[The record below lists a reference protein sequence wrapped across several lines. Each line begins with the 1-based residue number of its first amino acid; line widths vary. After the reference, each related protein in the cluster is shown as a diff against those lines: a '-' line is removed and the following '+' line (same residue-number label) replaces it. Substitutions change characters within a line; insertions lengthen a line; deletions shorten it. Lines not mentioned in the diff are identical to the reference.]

1 MCLSNAV
8 NINEH
13 IHGLLRGMVARKPQ
27 IYQQW
32 LLYQIPNSNNFL
44 LGYKICSS
52 TLPSTPSVYKWY
64 TYVYTNKVCQ
74 CMPIH
79 STNLISLVPP
89 CHFFKEQHEIKM
101 GNPGVPICVWS
112 VSRFKTSLC
121 FNSLRFWRSL
131 WITWLLATFSPQP
144 QMIKVPV
151 AASGCQRHNS
161 RSWKEVHL

>member
-1 MCLSNAV
+1 MNIFMDCLGGWSQGNHRFT
-8 NINEH
+8 NNGYCI
-13 IHGLLRGMVARKPQ
+13 KFQ
-27 IYQQW
+27 IQTTSCW
-32 LLYQIPNSNNFL
+32 DT
-44 LGYKICSS
+44 KICSS
-52 TLPSTPSVYKWY
+52 TLPSTPNVYKWY